1 MKLRVKTMTDL
12 KNSAVDIALKSLT
25 RQDFLNFGMQQVAYI
40 RPVRVQNR
48 QAYAIHAADGTPLS
62 VMDTIDTAV
71 IAVRHNDLE
80 PATVH

>member
-1 MKLRVKTMTDL
+1 MRDQMTQITKASGTDT
-12 KNSAVDIALKSLT
+12 ILKSLT
-25 RQDFLNFGMQQVAYI
+25 KQDFLNFGMQQVAYI

-48 QAYAIHAADGTPLS
+48 KAYAIHAADGTPLS

-80 PATVH
+80 PVTVH